1 MRSAERRRGCF
12 AFSQGGSVLAQI
24 HEIHMHNFYRAG
36 AVALAML
43 WTSGLSAGEAPLSL
57 SEAVKIAVTAEDPA
71 LLGFDAKA
79 EALED
84 RAIADSQLPDPTIRG
99 ALANISTDT
108 FRFAQENMTQAQVGL
123 RQAFPAGR
131 TLSLMGERRRGE
143 ADIERARKDL
153 TLREI
158 ELAVRLAWFDQYY
171 WRWAQNSVRESQ
183 TTVSE
188 LMRSLHASYSTG
200 SLTTQHIL
208 RAELELSLLD
218 DQLTD
223 LQRREAITR
232 ADLAR
237 YLGAAA
243 VRPLS
248 DHMPDLAPPP
258 MLTDME
264 TVLVRHPAVLLA
276 DAVVDVGSTDI
287 ALAEQSYKPSWALE
301 AGYGARGGG
310 RSDLATIG
318 VTLSIPLFVANR
330 QDRRVSAATLDR
342 GAARLDRAATLLELQ
357 RDLERANADWILLGD
372 RVELYGAAII
382 ERARETAS
390 ASISTYASG
399 RTDFAEMIRS
409 QLAELDVELKR
420 VKLLTERGKAW
431 ARLDYLVGD
440 IQ

>member
-1 MRSAERRRGCF
+1 
-12 AFSQGGSVLAQI
+12 
-24 HEIHMHNFYRAG
+24 MHNFYGAG
-36 AVALAML
+36 AIALAML
-43 WTSGLSAGEAPLSL
+43 WASGLFAAEAPLSL

-71 LLGFDAKA
+71 LLRFDVRA

-84 RAIADSQLPDPTIRG
+84 RAVADSQLPDPTIRG
-99 ALANISTDT
+99 ALANLSTDT
-108 FRFAQENMTQAQVGL
+108 FRFEQENMTQAQVGL

-131 TLSLMGERRRGE
+131 TLSLTGERRRGE
-143 ADIERARKDL
+143 ANIERARKDL
-153 TLREI
+153 AIREI
-158 ELAVRLAWFDQYY
+158 ELAVRTAWFDQYY
-171 WRWAQNSVRESQ
+171 WLQAQASIQESQ
-183 TTVSE
+183 TAVTE
-188 LMRSLHASYSTG
+188 LMRSLRASYSTG
-200 SLTTQHIL
+200 SLTTQHVL

-218 DQLTD
+218 DKLTD

-248 DHMPDLAPPP
+248 DHMPVLTLPP
-258 MLTDME
+258 MLNDME
-264 TVLVRHPAVLLA
+264 TVLVRHPAVRLA

-287 ALAEQSYKPSWALE
+287 ALAEQAYKPSWALE

-318 VTLSIPLFVANR
+318 VTLSIPLFVGNR

-342 GAARLDRAATLLELQ
+342 GAARLDRAARLLDLQ
-357 RDLERANADWILLGD
+357 RDLEQANADWILLGE
-372 RVELYGAAII
+372 RVELYGAAVIG
-382 ERARETAS
+382 RARETAS
-390 ASISTYASG
+390 ASISTYANG
-399 RTDFAEMIRS
+399 RTDYPEMIRS
-409 QLAELDVELKR
+409 QLAQLEVELKR

>member
-1 MRSAERRRGCF
+1 
-12 AFSQGGSVLAQI
+12 
-24 HEIHMHNFYRAG
+24 MHNLYRAG
-36 AVALAML
+36 AIALAML
-43 WTSGLSAGEAPLSL
+43 WTSGLFAGEAPLGL

-71 LLGFDAKA
+71 LLRFDARA

-84 RAIADSQLPDPTIRG
+84 RAVADSQLPDPTIRG
-99 ALANISTDT
+99 ALANLSTDT
-108 FRFAQENMTQAQVGL
+108 FRFEQENMTQAQVGL

-153 TLREI
+153 AIREI
-158 ELAVRLAWFDQYY
+158 ELAVRTAWFDQYY
-171 WRWAQNSVRESQ
+171 WLQAQASIQESQ
-183 TTVSE
+183 TAVTE
-188 LMRSLHASYSTG
+188 LMHSLRASYSTG
-200 SLTTQHIL
+200 ALTTQHVL

-237 YLGAAA
+237 YIDAAA

-248 DHMPDLAPPP
+248 GNMPDLADPP
-258 MLTDME
+258 TVVDMQ
-264 TVLVRHPAVLLA
+264 TALVHHPAVLLA
-276 DAVVDVGSTDI
+276 DAIVDVGGTDI
-287 ALAEQSYKPSWALE
+287 ALAEQAYEPSWALE

-318 VTLSIPLFVANR
+318 VTLSIPLFVGSR
-330 QDRRVSAATLDR
+330 QDRRVSAATLNL
-342 GAARLDRAATLLELQ
+342 GAARLDRAARLLDLR
-357 RDLERANADWILLGD
+357 RDLERANADWLLLGE
-372 RVELYGAAII
+372 RVELYGAAVIG
-382 ERARETAS
+382 RARETAS
-390 ASISTYASG
+390 ASISTYANG
-399 RTDFAEMIRS
+399 RTDFPEMIRS
-409 QLAELDVELKR
+409 QLAQLEVELKR